1 MYKTVPLLE
10 YKWIGFYICCRALH
24 IVKSTSPVYNRIKS
38 KCIIDI
44 KSFTC
49 LVLKITY
56 QGDRAAEIVVLCL
69 WSNLGCCVDI
79 VSSDVY
85 VLGGMLNITYGTGFN
100 MDTLKSGI
108 QRNFLDDKVSAFPL
122 MQFSILGDAFA

>member
-1 MYKTVPLLE
+1 M
-10 YKWIGFYICCRALH
+10 
-24 IVKSTSPVYNRIKS
+24 
-38 KCIIDI
+38 
-44 KSFTC
+44 
-49 LVLKITY
+49 
-56 QGDRAAEIVVLCL
+56 LCL